1 VLLWHWLE
9 SDGDGQ
15 CLCLDEADSSSWRRR
30 AARRLH
36 PSKVHGVGAQPW
48 SILALWHGDSARRWC
63 QEPEQHVRA
72 LGSKTALNDNPGAL
86 PPPSFPSVASAPP
99 WRDTRSGMA
108 LIARN
113 RSPATVAM
121 LSHLS
126 CSSDPSPEMS
136 SSEAPPTKLVVSVS
150 SFCSVRKQPTKLVA

>member
-9 SDGDGQ
+9 SDGDDQ
-15 CLCLDEADSSSWRRR
+15 CLCLDKADSSSWRRR
-30 AARRLH
+30 AAWRLH

-48 SILALWHGDSARRWC
+48 SILALWHGGSARRWC
-63 QEPEQHVRA
+63 QEPERRVSA
-72 LGSKTALNDNPGAL
+72 LGSKTAHNDNPGAL
-86 PPPSFPSVASAPP
+86 PLPSSLSITSAPP

-108 LIARN
+108 LTARN

-121 LSHLS
+121 PSHSS

-136 SSEAPPTKLVVSVS
+136 SGEAPPLSLTAVRWALHVTFFLS
-150 SFCSVRKQPTKLVA
+150 SGE